1 MKIAGIWIF
10 LHHTSDTSWGIIE
23 LKKYV
28 NNIFKKYIGFILC
41 LNIYLSI
48 YININSIN
56 KCEFMRVFIWKFH
69 HFFSGARSIRE
80 EVKAHAGGEVI
91 LPCSINKDECG
102 DFHSIKWY
110 KENRRVFVYSP
121 IADFAKAEGDLLDR

>member
-1 MKIAGIWIF
+1 MRTVLVIQTRNSSYLF
-10 LHHTSDTSWGIIE
+10 
-23 LKKYV
+23 YV
-28 NNIFKKYIGFILC
+28 NLVFEHSFDNFIIFA
-41 LNIYLSI
+41 
-48 YININSIN
+48 
-56 KCEFMRVFIWKFH
+56 
-69 HFFSGARSIRE
+69 GARSIRE